1 MPLSLWVQFDIFPL
15 FWIMKPNKFDGMR
28 SQISLRRFWF
38 RILRVW
44 VDKLVSSL
52 ISSRQLF
59 SFFFFKITFAVFL
72 LVCLFVLVG
81 GSFSS
86 RGWSQGLACA
96 KHMLH
101 YSVISLAVL
110 VILILSVYPSEIEA
124 RIDSQQWGKVSSFK
138 TVDAGFGH
146 LFLLLKWSS
155 DFCLWVYLCDILQLL
170 IGPSVNH
177 LWKEANLILMKR
189 FFDGLWIWSF
199 ILLKSFCNC
208 IHQLYTEQKLNNC

>member
-1 MPLSLWVQFDIFPL
+1 
-15 FWIMKPNKFDGMR
+15 MKPNKFDGMR

-86 RGWSQGLACA
+86 RGWGQGLACA

-101 YSVISLAVL
+101 YSVISLAIL
-110 VILILSVYPSEIEA
+110 VILILSFYPSEIEA

-146 LFLLLKWSS
+146 LFLSWNDQVIFVFESIYVTYYSYWLDRPWTISGKKPTWSWWKGFLMGFEFGLLFYWK
-155 DFCLWVYLCDILQLL
+155 VLQLYS
-170 IGPSVNH
+170 SVVY
-177 LWKEANLILMKR
+177 R
-189 FFDGLWIWSF
+189 
-199 ILLKSFCNC
+199 
-208 IHQLYTEQKLNNC
+208 TEIK